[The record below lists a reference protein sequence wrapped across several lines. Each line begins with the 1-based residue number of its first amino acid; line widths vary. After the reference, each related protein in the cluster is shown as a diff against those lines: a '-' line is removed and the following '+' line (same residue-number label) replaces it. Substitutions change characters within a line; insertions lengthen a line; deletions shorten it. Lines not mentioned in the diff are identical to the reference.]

1 MPKVTLGEPQAKLM
15 TMFRRGGAKSRVPQA
30 ERDLGGESLGVSGVP
45 RQSLVPLGGGLPI
58 VIGTERIGG
67 LGLSGAPDQAADEK
81 CARAGLAA
89 AAASLK

>member
-1 MPKVTLGEPQAKLM
+1 MTSTEFRNRTQGDGELTGQRSL
-15 TMFRRGGAKSRVPQA
+15 A
-30 ERDLGGESLGVSGVP
+30 EV
-45 RQSLVPLGGGLPI
+45 VPLGGGVPI
-58 VIGTERIGG
+58 VAGTDRIGG